1 MANELR
7 TIDFHGDKIETFEAG
22 GDRWVAMRRIC
33 ENLGMAWQRQAA
45 KLEAQ
50 KEKFSCNHMGM
61 TGADGKTYEMVA
73 IPTRKLALWLAC
85 INPNKVAAHV
95 RPKLE
100 RYQEECAVA
109 LNDYWTNGAAF
120 NDRAFPPDIRE
131 MLERMFGIEKMLSHK
146 VTEQGRVI
154 ESQAR
159 EISELRGKIE
169 VNPNLSM
176 PEFQPAIEYLIEFG
190 AEQHGR
196 HALAVAFGN
205 RVVKRAEQ
213 LGVTDVWRRVG
224 GKRKFRQ
231 KFARACMQ
239 EFGRL
244 MIQEHNIRARAAAL
258 GQGVLHL
265 VKPGAK

>member
-1 MANELR
+1 MTNELK
-7 TIDFHGDKIETFEAG
+7 TIDFRGDKIETFEAG

-33 ENLGMAWQRQAA
+33 ENLGLDWKSQLVKLRAQA
-45 KLEAQ
+45 
-50 KEKFSCNHMGM
+50 EKFVCGDITTHDSSGRSQ
-61 TGADGKTYEMVA
+61 EMVA

-109 LNDYWTNGAAF
+109 LNDYWTKGAAF

-190 AEQHGR
+190 SDQHGR

-205 RVVKRAEQ
+205 RMVKRAEQ

-239 EFGRL
+239 EFGLL
-244 MIQEHNIRARAAAL
+244 MIQEHNIRARAAAR
-258 GQGVLHL
+258 GQGVLHFAS
-265 VKPGAK
+265 AKQ